1 MRPLLWTL
9 LAMAAAVARRPG
21 AAVATRPTGPL
32 PPGAAGAAA
41 AAAGSG
47 RDTARLRARLAE
59 APPSPS
65 APPQERDAPDDDGG
79 DGGDDDE
86 DEEGGPAIAL
96 HLNKK
101 LLPVAA
107 AEVTALGAALFPP
120 LQLQSRLLEP
130 IFEPPLLDRRDR
142 DGEEEDEEEEVRASI
157 TMALARTLGQLG
169 KIDVAKEVYLSLLA
183 RQHPFPFCAWQVIFD
198 PQVFTPVLL
207 DTNSVYR
214 MQALHFRTRSD
225 VFRITGRFPRVRYFS
240 FQVRGRFI

>member
-1 MRPLLWTL
+1 MP
-9 LAMAAAVARRPG
+9 
-21 AAVATRPTGPL
+21 
-32 PPGAAGAAA
+32 
-41 AAAGSG
+41 
-47 RDTARLRARLAE
+47 E
-59 APPSPS
+59 APPPPS
-65 APPQERDAPDDDGG
+65 APPQERDNSG
-79 DGGDDDE
+79 DDE
-86 DEEGGPAIAL
+86 DNDEGGPTSTL

-120 LQLQSRLLEP
+120 LQLQSPLLEP

-142 DGEEEDEEEEVRASI
+142 DGEDEEEDEDEEVRASI

-169 KIDVAKEVYLSLLA
+169 KIDVAKEVYLSCLA

-240 FQVRGRFI
+240 FQVRGHFIWLLCS